1 MNGNFGEDLNNYSD
15 YTHYTYGMNDY
26 MTKCFTDGP
35 CQLTRENYQ
44 KIMEKMLLRMAECN
58 PTT

>member
-1 MNGNFGEDLNNYSD
+1 MNGNFGEYLNNYSD
-15 YTHYTYGMNDY
+15 YTHEMNDY
-26 MTKCFTDGP
+26 MTKCFADGT

-44 KIMEKMLLRMAECN
+44 EIMEEMLLRMAECN